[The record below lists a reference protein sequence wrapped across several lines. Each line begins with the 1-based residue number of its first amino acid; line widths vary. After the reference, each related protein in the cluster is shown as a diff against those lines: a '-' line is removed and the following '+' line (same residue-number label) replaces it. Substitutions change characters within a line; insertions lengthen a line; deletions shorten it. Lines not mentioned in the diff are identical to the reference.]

1 METKKVNL
9 SYGKGKKTLY
19 IPESNLAGILQPIST
34 DKRFEPEEALGAALD
49 NPVDDKRL
57 ENLVAGKK
65 ICVTIED
72 YSRSEP
78 HREIVSALSARL
90 RRAGMVQYI
99 VATGTH
105 NPTDERNLKI
115 KSMIEDISNSLSL
128 NFDVAINDAKAPAP
142 AFDYVGTTARGTE
155 VRVNKKALD
164 ADIFVTAADMKPHYF
179 AGYSAANKHFLPGIC
194 AFETTR
200 TNHCGLIKNQ
210 KSNYGRHPW
219 HYDEQRRDNP
229 LTADMLEAMSLIV
242 RDRPV
247 YTLATISDGG
257 DILWSQFGPIEAV
270 TRAGIK
276 RADEIYSFRVEP
288 VRHLVASPGGSAH
301 DSCLYTGIRTMEL
314 TLEAVQQGGE
324 VLWLSECAEG
334 IHTGETQQ
342 VVEDFH
348 NAMMMDLQSLTE
360 WLDRP
365 DVKFHMYKAYRFKRL
380 FEKIRIYGYSSLS
393 DEILES
399 VSIKPV
405 SDPQSV
411 IDAWLQNDPD
421 DKILFV
427 DKANKLA
434 VYSK

>member
-1 METKKVNL
+1 MELKEINL
-9 SYGKGKKTLY
+9 SYGKGKKALY
-19 IPESNLAGILQPIST
+19 IPESNLAGFLKPIST
-34 DKRFEPEEALGAALD
+34 DRRFRPEEALSAALD
-49 NPVDDKRL
+49 NPVESERL
-57 ENLVAGKK
+57 EDLAVGKK
-65 ICVTIED
+65 VCVTIED

-78 HREIVSALSARL
+78 HKEIVSVLSTRL
-90 RRAGMVQYI
+90 GKAGMVQYI

-115 KSMIEDISNSLSL
+115 KSMIEDVAGGLGL
-128 NFDVAINDAKAPAP
+128 NFGVAINDAKAPDQ
-142 AFDYVGTTARGTE
+142 FEYVGTTARGTE
-155 VRVNKKALD
+155 VRVNSKALD
-164 ADIFVTAADMKPHYF
+164 ADIFVTGADMKPHYF

-194 AFETTR
+194 AFDTTR
-200 TNHCGLIKNQ
+200 VNHCGLIKNE

-219 HYDEQRRDNP
+219 HYDPQRRDNP
-229 LTADMLEAMSLIV
+229 LVDDMLEAMSLIV
-242 RDRPV
+242 KDRPV
-247 YTLATISDGG
+247 YTLAIINDGG
-257 DILWSQFGPIEAV
+257 DILWTQFGSIEAV

-288 VRHLVASPGGSAH
+288 VRHLVASPGGSSY
-301 DSCLYTGIRTMEL
+301 DDYLYTGIRTMEL

-324 VLWLSECAEG
+324 VLWISECADG

-348 NAMMMDLQSLTE
+348 NAMMMDLQSLSE

-380 FEKIRIYGYSSLS
+380 FEKIKVYGHSSL
-393 DEILES
+393 DNEILES
-399 VSIKPV
+399 VNIKPV
-405 SDPQSV
+405 DDPQSV

-434 VYSK
+434 VYGK

>member
-1 METKKVNL
+1 MELKTVNL
-9 SYGKGKKTLY
+9 SYGERKKTLY
-19 IPESNLAGILQPIST
+19 IPAPNLAGFLKPIST
-34 DKRFEPEEALGAALD
+34 DRRLKPEEAFQDALD
-49 NPVDDKRL
+49 NPTVGDRL
-57 ENLVAGKK
+57 EDLVVRKNV
-65 ICVTIED
+65 CVTIED

-78 HREIVSALSARL
+78 HKEIVSALSKRLGKARV
-90 RRAGMVQYI
+90 VQYI
-99 VATGTH
+99 IATGTH

-115 KSMIEDISNSLSL
+115 KSVIEDVAGGLGL
-128 NFDVAINDAKAPAP
+128 NFDVAINDAKAPDE
-142 AFDYVGTTARGTE
+142 FNYVGTTARGTE
-155 VRVNKKALD
+155 VRANEKALD

-194 AFETTR
+194 AFDTTR
-200 TNHCGLIKNQ
+200 VNHCGLIKNQ

-229 LTADMLEAMSLIV
+229 LVADMLEAMNLIV
-242 RDRPV
+242 KDRPV
-247 YTLATISDGG
+247 YTLATINDAG
-257 DILWSQFGPIEAV
+257 DILWTQFGPIETV

-276 RADEIYSFRVEP
+276 RADEIYSFKVEP
-288 VRHLVASPGGSAH
+288 VKHLVASPGGSAY
-301 DSCLYTGIRTMEL
+301 DSYLYTGIRTMEL

-324 VLWLSECAEG
+324 VLWLSECADG

-380 FEKIRIYGYSSLS
+380 FEKIKIYGYSSLS
-393 DEILES
+393 DGILES
-399 VSIKPV
+399 VNIEPV

-411 IDAWLQNDPD
+411 IDAWLENDPD
-421 DKILFV
+421 DRILFV

-434 VYSK
+434 VYAR

>member
-1 METKKVNL
+1 MERRKIDL
-9 SYGKGKKTLY
+9 SYGNGKKTLY
-19 IPESNLAGILQPIST
+19 IPEANLAGFLKPIST
-34 DKRFEPEEALGAALD
+34 DERLKPEGAFRVALD
-49 NPVDDKRL
+49 NPMGGERL

-65 ICVTIED
+65 VCVTIED

-78 HREIVSALSARL
+78 HKEIVSSLSGRL
-90 RRAGMVQYI
+90 GKAGMVQYI

-115 KSMIEDISNSLSL
+115 KSMIEETAGGLGL
-128 NFDVAINDAKAPAP
+128 NFDVDINTSREAER
-142 AFDYVGTTARGTE
+142 FDHVGTTKRGTE
-155 VRVNKKALD
+155 VLANKKALD
-164 ADIFVTAADMKPHYF
+164 ADIFVTGADMKPHYF

-194 AFETTR
+194 AFDTTR
-200 TNHCGLIKNQ
+200 VNHCGLIKDVR
-210 KSNYGRHPW
+210 SNYGRHPW

-229 LTADMLEAMSLIV
+229 LVFDMIEAMKLIV
-242 RDRPV
+242 KDRPV
-247 YTLATISDGG
+247 FTLATINDGG
-257 DILWSQFGPIEAV
+257 DILWTRFGPVEAV
-270 TRAGIK
+270 TRAGIR
-276 RADEIYSFRVEP
+276 RADEIYSFTVDS
-288 VRHLVASPGGSAH
+288 VRHLVASPGGSAY
-301 DSCLYTGIRTMEL
+301 DSYLYTGIRTMEL

-334 IHTGETQQ
+334 IHTGITQQ

-348 NAMMMDLQSLTE
+348 NAMKMDLQSLAD

-380 FEKIRIYGYSSLS
+380 FGKIKIYGYSSLS

-399 VSIKPV
+399 VNIKPV
-405 SDPQSV
+405 SDPQKV

-434 VYSK
+434 VYAR